1 MKYEIRATKR
11 FERDFRRLTKEMK
24 VRIDSAIRG
33 LQENP
38 YLGKFLHGDLKGK
51 RSLRIS
57 DLFRRLSEL
66 IGDITYD
73 EKTERNSERWLLGNP
88 SLVVESS

>member
-51 RSLRIS
+51 RSLRIGDYRVIYAVDEES
-57 DLFRRLSEL
+57 KTIAL
-66 IGDITYD
+66 IAAGHRKGVY
-73 EKTERNSERWLLGNP
+73 
-88 SLVVESS
+88 

>member
-51 RSLRIS
+51 RSLRIGDYRVIYAVDEES
-57 DLFRRLSEL
+57 RTIAL
-66 IGDITYD
+66 IAAGHRKGVY
-73 EKTERNSERWLLGNP
+73 
-88 SLVVESS
+88 

>member
-1 MKYEIRATKR
+1 MKYEIWVTKR

-24 VRIDSAIRG
+24 VRIDSAIEG

-51 RSLRIS
+51 RSLRIGEYRVIYAVDEES
-57 DLFRRLSEL
+57 KTIAL
-66 IGDITYD
+66 IAAGHRKGAY
-73 EKTERNSERWLLGNP
+73 
-88 SLVVESS
+88 